1 MEKLQYTLPIDPYP
15 TSRPRLGKNGNTYNT
30 SKYTKYKS
38 NLIILM
44 KSLHIP
50 KNDYSYVRIHFYFP
64 YPKAT
69 AQKDRI
75 QNAPM
80 RYKYDVDNLIKAI
93 FDALQQSGIVEDD
106 RIISGVYAEKLFTTN
121 EQGYIEFELE

>member
-30 SKYTKYKS
+30 AKYTKYKS

-106 RIISGVYAEKLFTTN
+106 RIISGVCGKIIHNKSTRVY
-121 EQGYIEFELE
+121 

>member
-1 MEKLQYTLPIDPYP
+1 
-15 TSRPRLGKNGNTYNT
+15 
-30 SKYTKYKS
+30 
-38 NLIILM
+38 
-44 KSLHIP
+44 
-50 KNDYSYVRIHFYFP
+50 
-64 YPKAT
+64 
-69 AQKDRI
+69 
-75 QNAPM
+75 M